1 MQREGKGGG
10 IEFRALDTENQRR
23 AIVANFERP
32 PSYEFNYVR
41 EIQLPLKRS
50 LNINRLARI
59 ILDARGGPIKRLNIV
74 PP

>member
-1 MQREGKGGG
+1 
-10 IEFRALDTENQRR
+10 
-23 AIVANFERP
+23 VANFERP

-59 ILDARGGPIKRLNIV
+59 IPDARGRPIKRLNIV